1 MTSQVRG
8 EGPSLRPTLYPDV
21 NAALHLL
28 RQEARTILGDHFH
41 SMYLTGSLALGDFD
55 PHRSDIDY
63 IVVTD
68 VDVAADQ
75 LTALRAMHARFNASA
90 SPWATEVEVVYI
102 AQDALRRHDPAR
114 ATHPHI
120 ERGPDETLRMDEL
133 DSGWV
138 VQRHILRTRGVVV
151 AGPPPRT
158 LIDPV
163 DPRDLRRAVALFM
176 RAWWGPM
183 IHDPWPLERPGY
195 QAYAVLTMCRML
207 YTLEHGAVVSKPAAA
222 RWVKETLGQRWA
234 PLIDRALEWRKDRP
248 DACGGDTGETQ
259 GFIAHTVEQCERSE
273 SSTWDSHVT

>member
-1 MTSQVRG
+1 MTSQVRGEWPMTSQVRG

-151 AGPPPRT
+151 AGPPPG
-158 LIDPV
+158 
-163 DPRDLRRAVALFM
+163 RRALHARVV
-176 RAWWGPM
+176 GPD
-183 IHDPWPLERPGY
+183 DP
-195 QAYAVLTMCRML
+195 
-207 YTLEHGAVVSKPAAA
+207 
-222 RWVKETLGQRWA
+222 
-234 PLIDRALEWRKDRP
+234 
-248 DACGGDTGETQ
+248 
-259 GFIAHTVEQCERSE
+259 
-273 SSTWDSHVT
+273 